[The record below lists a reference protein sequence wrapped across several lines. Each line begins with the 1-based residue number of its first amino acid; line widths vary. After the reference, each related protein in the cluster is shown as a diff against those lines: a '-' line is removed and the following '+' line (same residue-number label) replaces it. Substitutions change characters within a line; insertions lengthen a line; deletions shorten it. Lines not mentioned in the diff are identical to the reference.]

1 MNAYFFCSLHLED
14 ILILMTIGLSEPNE
28 NTDNESEGG
37 SENYRLV
44 ERHFNSLNQSLSMS
58 RFGVSGIGKD
68 DEIKANIL
76 LAMQGSTYGEA
87 ISILKVCIQEVERL
101 QNSVVL
107 AFEPFH

>member
-1 MNAYFFCSLHLED
+1 MENTQKEQLQGGEVSS
-14 ILILMTIGLSEPNE
+14 MTVGLTEPNE
-28 NTDNESEGG
+28 NTDVVTGGG
-37 SENYRLV
+37 SEAYQRV

-58 RFGVSGIGKD
+58 RFGISGIGAD

-87 ISILKVCIQEVERL
+87 ISILKACIQEVERL

>member
-1 MNAYFFCSLHLED
+1 
-14 ILILMTIGLSEPNE
+14 MTVGLTEPNE
-28 NTDNESEGG
+28 NADNESDSG
-37 SENYRLV
+37 SENYRRV

-58 RFGVSGIGKD
+58 RFGLSGIGKD